1 MKLAFGLY
9 NASDFKPPAD
19 LERLGTVKAYAMKMT
34 TNADGGIIQEK
45 VSLKTHKCNMQD
57 IDLFNMLGA
66 YQSKISL
73 FNCMDAGQ
81 KIDFVGDY

>member
-45 VSLKTHKCNMQD
+45 VSLKHCR
-57 IDLFNMLGA
+57 
-66 YQSKISL
+66 
-73 FNCMDAGQ
+73 
-81 KIDFVGDY
+81 